1 MGNFSTLTQTIK
13 KKYKYKAK
21 NEHLFLPKQA
31 ADFVLFHNS
40 DMMSKDKTSQRA
52 GSGLKGCISI

>member
-13 KKYKYKAK
+13 KNTNTKLKM
-21 NEHLFLPKQA
+21 NILPKQA
-31 ADFVLFHNS
+31 ADFVPFHNS

-52 GSGLKGCISI
+52 GSGLKGCI